1 MILNESGGLAFAE
14 AFDFGFFEGKSVL
27 VTGATGMLGSYF
39 CSTLLMGARLQGL
52 TPPTLTLL
60 VRSEKSPNLK
70 RFYYEPSVEVFQ
82 TELLDWVPDRFFD
95 ILIHAASPAS
105 PTKYGDASS
114 VTNSNSGWLEK
125 LAETRMPKVTL
136 FVSSGEVYGP
146 NAPKGVVE
154 DFIGNEI
161 PDSPRAVYP
170 IAKLAGESTLLQ
182 LFNNGLTLGYI
193 TRLFHTFGPGLRPD
207 DGRSF
212 SDFLWAAA
220 NGFPIQLR
228 SSGEDVRT
236 FLYVQDAISGL
247 LTVLVKG
254 VPGDIYNV
262 GSDVPISI
270 RDFAKM
276 VGRAGGV
283 QVQLGDMVS
292 RLNSGYLHSPNK
304 SIVPSNDKLGLL
316 GWRPVVSLDVGIS
329 KTLDF
334 MKTTLSQ
341 SRTWI

>member
-1 MILNESGGLAFAE
+1 
-14 AFDFGFFEGKSVL
+14 
-27 VTGATGMLGSYF
+27 
-39 CSTLLMGARLQGL
+39 
-52 TPPTLTLL
+52 
-60 VRSEKSPNLK
+60 
-70 RFYYEPSVEVFQ
+70 
-82 TELLDWVPDRFFD
+82 
-95 ILIHAASPAS
+95 
-105 PTKYGDASS
+105 
-114 VTNSNSGWLEK
+114 
-125 LAETRMPKVTL
+125 
-136 FVSSGEVYGP
+136 
-146 NAPKGVVE
+146 
-154 DFIGNEI
+154 
-161 PDSPRAVYP
+161 
-170 IAKLAGESTLLQ
+170 
-182 LFNNGLTLGYI
+182 
-193 TRLFHTFGPGLRPD
+193 
-207 DGRSF
+207 
-212 SDFLWAAA
+212 LWAAA